1 MYLYGLRIIE
11 DGVTFFDD
19 IWADNSR
26 DAIESGELKYPNA
39 FVELA

>member
-1 MYLYGLRIIE
+1 MYLYELKII
-11 DGVTFFDD
+11 DNGITFFDD

-26 DAIESGELKYPNA
+26 DAVESGELNYPNA